1 MRGRCAGDARR
12 RRGRFEQFSGR
23 DRLSVQHMKQPAAGG
38 APEGSP
44 CDFCNG
50 TVSLTVTWDLGGGKT
65 ASDTLPAEKVSCAF

>member
-1 MRGRCAGDARR
+1 
-12 RRGRFEQFSGR
+12 
-23 DRLSVQHMKQPAAGG
+23 MKQPAAGG